1 MKKIAVFPGSF
12 DPFTKGH
19 ECIID
24 KALKLFDEVV
34 IAIGQNTTKNYLF
47 DLEQRKKHIES
58 IFEDR
63 DRVNVQEFSGL
74 TVEFCKSIN
83 ADFIVRGLR
92 DSKDFGYE
100 RSIAQMNFDISGI
113 ESVFF
118 MTVPEYTAINSTIVR
133 EIHKS
138 GGSIDSFVTNAE
150 ILVTPV

>member
-1 MKKIAVFPGSF
+1 MKKTAVFPGSF

-34 IAIGQNTTKNYLF
+34 IAIGQNTSKKYLF
-47 DLEQRKKHIES
+47 DLESRKSHIQS
-58 IFEDR
+58 IFEGNK
-63 DRVNVQEFSGL
+63 RVRVEEFTGL
-74 TVEFCKSIN
+74 TVEYCKLIK

-100 RSIAQMNFDISGI
+100 RSIAQMNFEISGI

-118 MTVPEYTAINSTIVR
+118 MTDPEFTPINSTIVR

-138 GGSIDSFVTNAE
+138 GGSIDLFVTNAE
-150 ILVTPV
+150 ILVN

>member
-19 ECIID
+19 ECIIV

-34 IAIGQNTTKNYLF
+34 IAIGHNTSKNYLF
-47 DLEQRKKHIES
+47 ELKLRKEHIES
-58 IFEDR
+58 IFEGNNR
-63 DRVNVQEFSGL
+63 LKVQEFSGL
-74 TVEFCKSIN
+74 TVEFCKKIN

-100 RSIAQMNFDISGI
+100 RSIAQMNYEISGI

-118 MTVPEYTAINSTIVR
+118 MTDPEFTPINSTIVR

-138 GGSIDSFVTNAE
+138 GGSIDLFVTNAGK
-150 ILVTPV
+150 LVN

>member
-1 MKKIAVFPGSF
+1 MSRIAVFPGSF

-19 ECIID
+19 ECIVE
-24 KALKLFDEVV
+24 KALGLFDEVV
-34 IAIGQNTTKNYLF
+34 IAIGQNTSKNYLF
-47 DLEQRKKHIES
+47 PLEKRKAHIKS
-58 IFEDR
+58 IFKNQN
-63 DRVNVQEFSGL
+63 RVRVEVFTGL
-74 TVEFCKSIN
+74 TVTFCKEIN

-100 RSIAQMNFDISGI
+100 RSIAQMNHEISGI

-138 GGSIDSFVTNAE
+138 GGNIDLFVTNTDV
-150 ILVTPV
+150 LV